1 MKTIVLLLGAIAPL
15 LGACYSMT
23 EMQLAPNVYRVETD
37 ASGLLFAGKSGQ
49 QTLKRAAELT
59 LQNGYTHFKI
69 ADASL
74 STGSQFVGY
83 TPSYVSGQATATQ
96 YGNTTQVY
104 GNGWVNNGTAIHK
117 PTSKAAATVIM
128 LRAGDPGVA
137 DAFDAAAVLAKPK

>member
-1 MKTIVLLLGAIAPL
+1 MRAAVFLLGAIGPL
-15 LGACYSMT
+15 LAACYSMS

-74 STGSQFVGY
+74 TTGSQFVGY

-96 YGNTTQVY
+96 FGNTTQVY

-128 LRAGDPGVA
+128 FKANDPNAA
-137 DAFDAAAVLAKPK
+137 DAFDAAAVLKKSS